1 MQHVA
6 YISCELL
13 GCGPKD
19 VGESYTMLS
28 RHWLYV
34 EMVFQIA
41 TFSSAAVVLAETAVS
56 FGPFR
61 ARYCTPRATPA
72 TTKTTPTTLKIVD
85 EQKQNVDDLQDRR
98 R

>member
-72 TTKTTPTTLKIVD
+72 TTKIVD